1 MDAIKIK
8 KNQAKNE
15 KRIEREREREREVT
29 IFVWENYA

>member
-8 KNQAKNE
+8 KIKQKMKN
-15 KRIEREREREREVT
+15 ILREREREVK